1 MRVCERA
8 RFGERGSAIESEL
21 ERVLKMCVHRVV
33 TFVAGSPRT
42 CAFSQ
47 DTNPPAG
54 STASSS
60 CILLAICAPRVRG
73 SSVAH
78 TESWRNRQRGNL
90 GWMDAWTDGRGA
102 LVMYSGLLVGSNP
115 WWWFYVVVRRRRRSA
130 ESLYVRAYVCWPQA
144 RVRFFPSTE
153 TQRSAAF
160 CVQTSVQYKSLF
172 GRIVSAAIHRCCRCR
187 LP

>member
-8 RFGERGSAIESEL
+8 RFGERGREIESEL
-21 ERVLKMCVHRVV
+21 ESVEDVCMHRVV

-78 TESWRNRQRGNL
+78 TENWRNRQRGNL
-90 GWMDAWTDGRGA
+90 GWTDGCMDGRPRGPGYVQWA
-102 LVMYSGLLVGSNP
+102 SSRFKP
-115 WWWFYVVVRRRRRSA
+115 VVVVLCGCTTKTTVGG
-130 ESLYVRAYVCWPQA
+130 ESLCA
-144 RVRFFPSTE
+144 RLCVLAASPSAIFP
-153 TQRSAAF
+153 
-160 CVQTSVQYKSLF
+160 
-172 GRIVSAAIHRCCRCR
+172 
-187 LP
+187 

>member
-1 MRVCERA
+1 
-8 RFGERGSAIESEL
+8 
-21 ERVLKMCVHRVV
+21 MCVHRVV

-54 STASSS
+54 SPA
-60 CILLAICAPRVRG
+60 APRACSSQYVHRSARRQPAAVAALHTQRIGGIG
-73 SSVAH
+73 SEGTSDG
-78 TESWRNRQRGNL
+78 RMD
-90 GWMDAWTDGRGA
+90 GWMHGRTDEGPW
-102 LVMYSGLLVGSNP
+102 LVMYSGPLVGSSP

-130 ESLYVRAYVCWPQA
+130 ESLYVRAYVCWPQPECDFSLA
-144 RVRFFPSTE
+144 
-153 TQRSAAF
+153 QKRSAAF